1 MKPMQILLSLIIAV
15 VAIVGVN
22 SLYIID
28 EKEQVMVVA
37 FGKVIRTESEPGL
50 HFKMPF
56 YQQIAVFD
64 KRILVT
70 DAKPEEMQTR
80 DKKRLV
86 IDSFTRWRVTDVK
99 KLYESLR
106 SVEAA
111 RDRLALIVNSNLRRV
126 IARYDLQTIL
136 SGDRSEIFADVLKG
150 SRENALD
157 LGLEVVDV
165 RIKRADLPVENSQGV
180 FKRMRAERE
189 KEAKDARAKGEE
201 ESQKIRANAERERTI
216 LLAEAERDA
225 EKLRGEGDAGSIKI
239 TADAYSKD
247 PEFFNL
253 VRSLEAYKKSLVGQ
267 DTLMVL
273 DSDVEFLKVFEGMKK

>member
-22 SLYIID
+22 ALYIID

-50 HFKMPF
+50 HVKMPF
-56 YQQIAVFD
+56 YQQVVVFD

-70 DAKPEEMQTR
+70 DAKPEEMQTQ

-86 IDSFTRWRVTDVK
+86 IDSFTRWRIKDVK

-106 SVEAA
+106 TVEAA
-111 RDRLALIVNSNLRRV
+111 RDRLASIVNSNLRRV

-136 SGDRSEIFADVLKG
+136 SGDRSEIFADVLEG
-150 SRENALD
+150 VRANASD

-180 FKRMRAERE
+180 FKRMSAERE

-225 EKLRGEGDAGSIKI
+225 EKLRGEGDAVSIKV
-239 TADAYSKD
+239 TAEAYSKA

-253 VRSLEAYKKSLVGQ
+253 VRSLEAYKKSLVGN

-273 DSDVEFLKVFEGMKK
+273 DPDIEFLKIFEGATK

>member
-1 MKPMQILLSLIIAV
+1 MKPIQILLALIVAV
-15 VAIVGVN
+15 TAIVGVN
-22 SLYIID
+22 ALYTID
-28 EKEQVMVVA
+28 EREQVMVVA
-37 FGKVIRTESEPGL
+37 FGKVLRTESEPGL
-50 HFKMPF
+50 HVKVPF
-56 YQQIAVFD
+56 LQQIAVFD

-70 DAKPEEMQTR
+70 DAQPEEMQTQ

-86 IDSFTRWRVTDVK
+86 MDSFTRWRIKDVK

-106 SVEAA
+106 TVEAA
-111 RDRLALIVNSNLRRV
+111 RDRLATIVNSNLRRV

-136 SGDRSEIFADVLKG
+136 SGDRSEIFADVLDGVRK
-150 SRENALD
+150 NASD

-165 RIKRADLPVENSQGV
+165 RIKRADLPIENSQGV

-216 LLAEAERDA
+216 LLAEAKRDA
-225 EKLRGEGDAGSIKI
+225 QKLRGEGDAVSIKV
-239 TADAYSKD
+239 TAEAFSQD
-247 PEFFNL
+247 PDFFNL
-253 VRSLEAYKKSLVGQ
+253 TRSLDAYKNSLVGE

-273 DSDVEFLKVFEGMKK
+273 DPEVDFLKVFEGKKN